1 MVDECHLLWGDI
13 CGYGWGKTSERID
26 IPIKSYR
33 DRKSYFGA
41 LDYSNREFLLQGCK
55 TADTSS
61 TIQFIDY
68 LRKERPGQRIVLIWD
83 GVSYHHS
90 KEMKA
95 YLETVNRGLTATEW
109 AVTCIQ
115 FAPYAPEQNPVE
127 DIWLQGKRLLR
138 LFSHALKTFRG
149 VRNLFE
155 WFLSHQCFDFPKL
168 HEYWKCS

>member
-13 CGYGWGKTSERID
+13 CGYGWGKTSERIT
-26 IPIKSYR
+26 IPIPSYR
-33 DRKSYFGA
+33 DRASYFGA
-41 LDYSNREFLLQGCK
+41 LDYSTREFLLQGCK

-68 LRKERPGQRIVLIWD
+68 LRQQRPGQRIVLIWD
-83 GVSYHHS
+83 GAGYHHS

-95 YLETVNRGLTATEW
+95 YLEKVNQGLTETEW

-138 LFSHALKTFRG
+138 WFSHTLQTFRG

-155 WFLSHQCFDFPKL
+155 WFLSHQCFDFPML
-168 HEYWKCS
+168 HEYWKYS